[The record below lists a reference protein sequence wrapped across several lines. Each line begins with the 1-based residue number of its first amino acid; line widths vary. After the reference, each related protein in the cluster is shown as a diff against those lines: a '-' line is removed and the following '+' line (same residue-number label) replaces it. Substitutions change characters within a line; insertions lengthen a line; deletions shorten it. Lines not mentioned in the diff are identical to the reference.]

1 MVKDEMSYRQAVNN
15 VMRGQN
21 IPYRKATFAKLWE
34 MIETIEQQDW
44 LIDDLQ
50 EERELLLEQLAELRE
65 DEE

>member
-1 MVKDEMSYRQAVNN
+1 MSYRQAVNN

-21 IPYRKATFAKLWE
+21 IPYRKATLAKLWE

-65 DEE
+65 DEDFE